1 MSDASQVA
9 EGCGGTGRAGRWH
22 RRWNAWKERRTLREM
37 SRAALA
43 VSMLLLAHPLAA
55 SATAAERVALVIGN
69 SAYKHTP
76 RLENPAN
83 DARDVARSLETLG
96 FEVIQLHDLD
106 KAGMDRAIRRFAD
119 ALASARTGLFYYAGH
134 GLQVG
139 GQNYLV
145 PIDAELSTASA
156 LDFEMVRLDLVHR
169 TMESAVKTNIIVLDA
184 CRDNP
189 LSRNLARALGTRS
202 ASVGRGLAAVE
213 SGEGTL
219 ISFSTQPGAV
229 ALDGE
234 GRNSPYAAALVKHMG
249 KRGDD
254 ISTVLIN
261 VRNDVMDATARR
273 QVPWEHSALTA
284 RFYFVPP
291 DNAGGEGSSGAVTA
305 APTYEQQAEMAFWN
319 AVKASGNRLI
329 IQTYLDRFPQGTFVG
344 LARAMIDEIERKEAV
359 RAAALK
365 DAERARAERARRA
378 AEALSEA
385 ALKADRSKQVEAL
398 TFSREEAVKSAEQSL
413 AVAEQQAEEARKA
426 LEKARSEQQQPAV
439 KDVDTGYRVAGLPA
453 RTAGGEP
460 VEAVSDDPRML
471 ATQLQRELVRV
482 GCDPGRIDGNWG
494 TKGRA
499 ALTEFARHAKVALP
513 IDEPSRGAIE
523 AVEARRERVC
533 PLACDD
539 DEVERDGACV
549 AKPKAKRTR
558 SASRSRDDDDDE
570 EEKPASRG
578 KSSSSKSSATS
589 SSRSSSRQQ
598 SSSKTGFGGTGL
610 VGGILGK
617 GLGLT
622 FSTGKS
628 QSHSQGSSTR

>member
-1 MSDASQVA
+1 MAVT
-9 EGCGGTGRAGRWH
+9 GLVLITGGP
-22 RRWNAWKERRTLREM
+22 
-37 SRAALA
+37 
-43 VSMLLLAHPLAA
+43 V
-55 SATAAERVALVIGN
+55 ATAAERVALVIGN

-106 KAGMDRAIRRFAD
+106 KASMDRAIRRFAD

-145 PIDAELSTASA
+145 PIDAELTTASA

-202 ASVGRGLAAVE
+202 ASIGRGLAAVE

-249 KRGDD
+249 RRGDD

-261 VRNDVMDATARR
+261 VRNDVMETTARR

-291 DNAGGEGSSGAVTA
+291 DPGAGEGAVA
-305 APTYEQQAEMAFWN
+305 SAPGPTYEQQAEMAFWS
-319 AVKASGNRLI
+319 AVKDSGNRLV

-344 LARAMIDEIERKEAV
+344 LARALIDEIERKETL

-365 DAERARAERARRA
+365 EAERARAERARKA

-385 ALKADRSKQVEAL
+385 ALKADPGKQAEAL
-398 TFSREEAVKSAEQSL
+398 RRTKEEAVKAAEQSVATAEQAAQEARRELERAKAEQTAIDASGGGTVRHAALETPRQDAAGQPAIQSAEQDPRSL
-413 AVAEQQAEEARKA
+413 ATR
-426 LEKARSEQQQPAV
+426 
-439 KDVDTGYRVAGLPA
+439 
-453 RTAGGEP
+453 
-460 VEAVSDDPRML
+460 
-471 ATQLQRELVRV
+471 LQVELVRV
-482 GCDPGRIDGNWG
+482 GCDPGKIDGNWG
-494 TKGRA
+494 RKGRS
-499 ALTEFARHAKVALP
+499 ALGDFARHAKLALP
-513 IDEPSRGAIE
+513 VDEPSEAAIE
-523 AVEARRERVC
+523 AVAARRERVC
-533 PLACDD
+533 PLPCDD

-549 AKPKAKRTR
+549 AKAARTR
-558 SASRSRDDDDDE
+558 SASKSRDDQDE
-570 EEKPASRG
+570 TVKPTKRTSRS
-578 KSSSSKSSATS
+578 KSSSTSSGSSGRSSGAQKSSSKSGSGSTSLLGGLLVGTKLGIRFGKTS
-589 SSRSSSRQQ
+589 SGSP
-598 SSSKTGFGGTGL
+598 GH
-610 VGGILGK
+610 
-617 GLGLT
+617 
-622 FSTGKS
+622 STG
-628 QSHSQGSSTR
+628 R

>member
-1 MSDASQVA
+1 M
-9 EGCGGTGRAGRWH
+9 
-22 RRWNAWKERRTLREM
+22 
-37 SRAALA
+37 
-43 VSMLLLAHPLAA
+43 
-55 SATAAERVALVIGN
+55 ATAAERVALVIGN

-106 KAGMDRAIRRFAD
+106 KASMDRAIRRFAD

-145 PIDAELSTASA
+145 PIDAELTTASA

-202 ASVGRGLAAVE
+202 ASIGRGLAAVE

-249 KRGDD
+249 RRGDD

-261 VRNDVMDATARR
+261 VRNDVMETTARR

-291 DNAGGEGSSGAVTA
+291 DPGAGEGAVA
-305 APTYEQQAEMAFWN
+305 SAPGPTYEQQAEMAFWS
-319 AVKASGNRLI
+319 AVKDSGNRLV

-344 LARAMIDEIERKEAV
+344 LARALIDEIERKETL

-365 DAERARAERARRA
+365 EAERARAERARKA

-385 ALKADRSKQVEAL
+385 ALKADPGKQAEAL
-398 TFSREEAVKSAEQSL
+398 RRTKEEAVKAAEQSVATAEQAAQEARRELERAKAEQTAIDASGGGTVRHAAVETPRQDAAGQPAIQSAEQDPRSL
-413 AVAEQQAEEARKA
+413 ATR
-426 LEKARSEQQQPAV
+426 
-439 KDVDTGYRVAGLPA
+439 
-453 RTAGGEP
+453 
-460 VEAVSDDPRML
+460 
-471 ATQLQRELVRV
+471 LQVELVRV
-482 GCDPGRIDGNWG
+482 GCDPGKIDGNWG
-494 TKGRA
+494 RKGRS
-499 ALTEFARHAKVALP
+499 ALGDFARHAKLALP
-513 IDEPSRGAIE
+513 VDEPSEAAIE
-523 AVEARRERVC
+523 AVAARRERVC
-533 PLACDD
+533 PLPCDD

-549 AKPKAKRTR
+549 AKAARTR
-558 SASRSRDDDDDE
+558 SASKSRDDQDE
-570 EEKPASRG
+570 TVKPTKRTSRS
-578 KSSSSKSSATS
+578 KSSSTSSGSSGRSSGAQKSSSKSGSGSTSLLGGLLVGTKLGIRFGKTS
-589 SSRSSSRQQ
+589 SGSP
-598 SSSKTGFGGTGL
+598 GH
-610 VGGILGK
+610 
-617 GLGLT
+617 
-622 FSTGKS
+622 STG
-628 QSHSQGSSTR
+628 R